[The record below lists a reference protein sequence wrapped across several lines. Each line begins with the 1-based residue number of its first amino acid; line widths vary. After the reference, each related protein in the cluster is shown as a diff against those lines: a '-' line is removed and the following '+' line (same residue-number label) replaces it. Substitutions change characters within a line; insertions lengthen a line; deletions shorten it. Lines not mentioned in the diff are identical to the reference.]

1 MVEWV
6 STNTSIR
13 RKRHERTYRVS
24 NENYNSNPA
33 REELARSQPKELS
46 VKAKFRLTVFDWY
59 SELT

>member
-33 REELARSQPKELS
+33 REGTSTEPAQRAFGKSEVQ
-46 VKAKFRLTVFDWY
+46 AYGIRLV
-59 SELT
+59 